1 MTSTELRA
9 KLEANLADMA
19 QILED
24 FKSMPESSIDEEDDC
39 DILGMLTDL
48 ECIQGGEGINE
59 NMHDAIYE
67 SFSQR
72 DQVKQIEV

>member
-19 QILED
+19 QILKD
-24 FKSMPESSIDEEDDC
+24 FKSMPEGSIDEEDDC
-39 DILGMLTDL
+39 DVLGLLTDL
-48 ECIQGGEGINE
+48 ECLRSGGIDE

-67 SFSQR
+67 SIANS
-72 DQVKQIEV
+72 DQVK

>member
-1 MTSTELRA
+1 MTKAELRLA
-9 KLEANLADMA
+9 LEANLAEMA
-19 QILED
+19 RILEAFD
-24 FKSMPESSIDEEDDC
+24 QMPAESIDEEDDC

-59 NMHDAIYE
+59 SMHDAIYE

>member
-19 QILED
+19 QILKD
-24 FKSMPESSIDEEDDC
+24 FKSMPEGSIDEEDDC

-48 ECIQGGEGINE
+48 ECIQGGEGIDE

-67 SFSQR
+67 SIANS
-72 DQVKQIEV
+72 DQVK